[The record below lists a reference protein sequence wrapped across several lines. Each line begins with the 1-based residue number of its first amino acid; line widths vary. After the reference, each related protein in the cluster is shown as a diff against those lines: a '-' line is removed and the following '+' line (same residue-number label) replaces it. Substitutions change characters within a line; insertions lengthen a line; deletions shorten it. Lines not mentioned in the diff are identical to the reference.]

1 MCFAVLSCTGPFTSI
16 SVAIGLGHHCYVCK
30 FRFIMT
36 VRLFSFCISAISTE
50 TTESRER
57 PAVAVGALA
66 AAVRAPA
73 AKVSSS
79 GT

>member
-1 MCFAVLSCTGPFTSI
+1 
-16 SVAIGLGHHCYVCK
+16 
-30 FRFIMT
+30 MT